1 MPPRKSKQQSM
12 STLKESIFTPE
23 MADYVKHNED
33 GSLRL
38 TENDCICCNV
48 GECQWE
54 SESSVLDETAA
65 TIDAFV
71 EHLKT
76 VHNLTLSQPLR
87 DATKKT
93 SQVKEAPS
101 ISQVKEA
108 PAMSAEEKNDETPRR
123 AVDAAGSSCS
133 VVRLLVV
140 LLTAVGVGMAGVT
153 MSTEA
158 EMTKVEARHAWHGCS
173 CISSDS
179 HPIFL
184 PLLSARARH
193 GTARFSLIQLDTPH
207 SSTDVLGWAERQLSL
222 SHCAHVVTT
231 ADRIDTIEQWRA
243 FIDHTIAGA
252 SGRTCHIIV
261 AGFSTLSAQV
271 INSWKEIAEMNAL
284 RGETV
289 LPDGH
294 QGLFVLV
301 ADGGRDWLLEQVAHR
316 TVHMMTTV
324 KLPTVA

>member
-1 MPPRKSKQQSM
+1 MPPRKSKQQSG
-12 STLKESIFTPE
+12 SGLKEPIFTPE
-23 MADYVKHNED
+23 MASHVKQNED
-33 GSLRL
+33 GSPRL

-48 GECQWE
+48 GECEWE
-54 SESSVLDETAA
+54 SESSMLVA
-65 TIDAFV
+65 TVDSFV

-93 SQVKEAPS
+93 SQVKKAPS
-101 ISQVKEA
+101 LSDENKSE
-108 PAMSAEEKNDETPRR
+108 ETPRG
-123 AVDAAGSSCS
+123 AVDAAGSCS

-140 LLTAVGVGMAGVT
+140 LLAAAVSVGGAGMAVT

-158 EMTKVEARHAWHGCS
+158 EIAKVEARHAWHGCS
-173 CISSDS
+173 CISSGS

-207 SSTDVLGWAERQLSL
+207 SSTDVLGWAERQLSS

-243 FIDHTIAGA
+243 FIDRTIAGA

-301 ADGGRDWLLEQVAHR
+301 ADGGRDWLLEQVEHR

-324 KLPTVA
+324 KLPSVA